1 MAGQYDQLPYDE
13 TAAGPTAAGG
23 GGSVYSDNLGDVL
36 DLLAAQGVIPPVA
49 LQFGVPDPE
58 DEIVL
63 LGSESEPGT
72 VPPPGAPEPDPVG
85 IVGENVNDV
94 ADETTPHRVHT
105 PSSVQDQGP
114 HFGDRKSPR
123 LNSSH

>member
-1 MAGQYDQLPYDE
+1 MAEQYDQLPDDE
-13 TAAGPTAAGG
+13 TAAGPTAACGAC
-23 GGSVYSDNLGDVL
+23 SVYRDNLGDAR

-85 IVGENVNDV
+85 FVGENVNDV
-94 ADETTPHRVHT
+94 ADETTP
-105 PSSVQDQGP
+105 Q
-114 HFGDRKSPR
+114 DRKSTR
-123 LNSSH
+123 LNSSHQCAYRMPSPA